1 MRKNHIF
8 LIGFMGSGKSTVA
21 KYLSRTYKMQQIEMD
36 AQIEKKEGRSI
47 SSIFEKQGEAY
58 FRTLE
63 TEFLKNLPPRKAFV
77 VSCGGGVAVKEE
89 NVREMKTKGKIVLLT
104 AEPETI
110 YNRVKRSH
118 TRPLLEGN
126 MNISYIEE
134 LMKKRWGLYEKAAD
148 FSVKTD
154 GRTAAEIG
162 EEIIKRIREEKEEM
176 A

>member
-47 SSIFEKQGEAY
+47 SSIFENEGEAY

-63 TEFLKNLPPRKAFV
+63 TEFLKNLDPKETFV
-77 VSCGGGVAVKEE
+77 VSCGGGAAVKEE
-89 NVREMKTKGKIVLLT
+89 NVREMKKKGRIVLLL
-104 AEPETI
+104 AKPETV
-110 YNRVKRSH
+110 YERVKYSH
-118 TRPLLEGN
+118 NRPLLEGN
-126 MNISYIEE
+126 MNISYIKE
-134 LMKKRWGLYEKAAD
+134 LMEKRQALYERAAD
-148 FSVKTD
+148 LQVKTD
-154 GRTAAEIG
+154 GRTAKSIG
-162 EEIIKRIREEKEEM
+162 EEIIKRIRKEEET